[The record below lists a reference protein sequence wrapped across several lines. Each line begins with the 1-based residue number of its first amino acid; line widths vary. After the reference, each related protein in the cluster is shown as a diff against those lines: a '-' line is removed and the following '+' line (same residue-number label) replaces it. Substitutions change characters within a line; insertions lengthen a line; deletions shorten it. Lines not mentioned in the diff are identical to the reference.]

1 MKYIFKKHQPP
12 NLDWSTLEASEE
24 DSTQLINA
32 IADGDMSIA
41 VYKPE
46 TDEQPAPSDDEAET
60 SDPMELFSAS
70 IQPHLLHES
79 S

>member
-1 MKYIFKKHQPP
+1 MKHIFKKRYTTD
-12 NLDWSTLEASEE
+12 LDWSTLETSEE

-32 IADGDMSIA
+32 IADGNMVIA
-41 VYKPE
+41 VYQPE
-46 TDEQPAPSDDEAET
+46 DSSEPTADEDEAVL
-60 SDPMELFSAS
+60 SDPIELFNAP